1 MAQILVILG
10 FLGGDFRD
18 GEPVVVYLGRD
29 DAAGEEALA
38 ASDCDS
44 FLMHRNLGAGHR
56 RSPVI
61 PQPEEE
67 EVETD
72 DGDDTGDSPGN
83 ASADKPKK
91 PAKKKAAKKAA
102 RS

>member
-10 FLGGDFRD
+10 FRGGDFRD
-18 GEPVVVYLGRD
+18 GEPVMVYLGRD
-29 DAAGEEALA
+29 DAEGEAAIA

-67 EVETD
+67 QEVE
-72 DGDDTGDSPGN
+72 DTSDSPGDADD

-91 PAKKKAAKKAA
+91 PAKKKAAKKAT